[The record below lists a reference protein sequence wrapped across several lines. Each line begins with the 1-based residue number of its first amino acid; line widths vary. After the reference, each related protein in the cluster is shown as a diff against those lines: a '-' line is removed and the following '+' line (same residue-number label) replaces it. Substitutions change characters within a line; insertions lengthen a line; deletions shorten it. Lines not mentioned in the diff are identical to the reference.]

1 MKCEEDYKQTPLP
14 GLKRYKLE
22 KTVKSSFLRLYLPEM
37 PSGAYMPL
45 CRDHRHRQLGREAG
59 RQGEHS
65 ARVAEAGGTLLL
77 LHQILFKT
85 RQWSLSLANIKS
97 GRV

>member
-37 PSGAYMPL
+37 PSGAYMLL
-45 CRDHRHRQLGREAG
+45 CRDHRHRQLGREA
-59 RQGEHS
+59 R
-65 ARVAEAGGTLLL
+65 EAGRTLC
-77 LHQILFKT
+77 KGGG
-85 RQWSLSLANIKS
+85 
-97 GRV
+97 GRRDVAVAAPNPF

>member
-45 CRDHRHRQLGREAG
+45 CRDHRHRQLGREA
-59 RQGEHS
+59 R
-65 ARVAEAGGTLLL
+65 EAGRTLC
-77 LHQILFKT
+77 KGCG
-85 RQWSLSLANIKS
+85 
-97 GRV
+97 GRRDVAVAAPNPF

>member
-37 PSGAYMPL
+37 PSGLTCLFAETT
-45 CRDHRHRQLGREAG
+45 DTGNWAGRPG

-85 RQWSLSLANIKS
+85 RQWSLSLANIKR